1 MSRGLHEA
9 LLDAH
14 ARADRARLVDLYA
27 EAAQRQ
33 NDTDAACF
41 FLTHA
46 YVYAL
51 ETGHP
56 AAGVLHGRLK
66 AEGREA

>member
-14 ARADRARLVDLYA
+14 ALADRARLVDLYA
-27 EAAQRQ
+27 EAADRQ

-56 AAGVLHGRLK
+56 AAGALHGRLK